1 MTKICAD
8 KRIIQTVLCL
18 LLVMTVMTSCSMQ
31 GVTSAETDA
40 AGTRM
45 VDITMEGGT
54 GKAHI
59 LSPVEVTETDGKL
72 TAKLVWSSTN
82 YDYMIAGGIR
92 YENENPG
99 GASTFTIGIDNTE
112 EPLKV
117 TADTV
122 AMSVPHE
129 IEYTILWGQDSSSK
143 EEESYDASTDPAAV
157 EKALKDA
164 GFEKTGTCDLKYA
177 KGFTI
182 DRYGDLDYISI
193 ANSGDYLL
201 VPEGA
206 DIPEDLAEKVRVLSR
221 PVECTYL
228 VSTSAMDLI
237 NACGALD
244 AVKLSGTKESDW
256 YIDEAKEA
264 MKNGSILYAGKYSA
278 PDYELIL
285 ESGCGLA
292 IENTMI
298 YHEPAVMTKLEE
310 LGIPVLVET
319 SSYEDHPLGRL
330 EWIKLYGVLFD
341 RESEAEDYFERQMDM
356 IRPLLEDAP
365 DTGKTVA
372 FFHVTA
378 NGLINVRRN
387 GDYITKMIE
396 ISGGHYVPEN
406 AGDGQGALSTLNM
419 QMEDFYEGA
428 SQADIIIYNS
438 TIGGE
443 IRSVEELIDK
453 NPLFK
458 DFRAVKESEV
468 YCTDRNL
475 FQQVSGMAEFMRD
488 LNDVE
493 NGVDRNY
500 SYLNRLE

>member
-1 MTKICAD
+1 MTKICVS
-8 KRIIQTVLCL
+8 KRIVQTLLCL
-18 LLVMTVMTSCSMQ
+18 LLVMTVMTSCGMQ
-31 GVTSAETDA
+31 GVTSADTAA

-45 VDITMEGGT
+45 VDITMEGGS

-59 LSPVEVTETDGKL
+59 LSPVEVNETGGKL
-72 TAKLVWSSTN
+72 TAKLVWSSSN
-82 YDYMIAGGIR
+82 YDYMIVGGTR

-99 GASTFTIGIDNTE
+99 GPSTFTIGIDDTE
-112 EPLKV
+112 EPLV
-117 TADTV
+117 IIADTV

-129 IEYTILWGQDSSSK
+129 IEYTIIWGKDNGR
-143 EEESYDASTDPAAV
+143 EEAESHDASTDPDAV
-157 EKALKDA
+157 EKALGEA
-164 GFEKTGTCDLKYA
+164 GLEKTGTYDLKYA
-177 KGFTI
+177 KGFSI

-193 ANSGDYLL
+193 PDSGDYLL
-201 VPEGA
+201 VPEGT
-206 DIPEDLAEKVRVLSR
+206 DIPAALAGKVKVLTKPLDS
-221 PVECTYL
+221 TYL
-228 VSTSAMDLI
+228 VSTSTMDLV
-237 NACGALD
+237 NACDALD
-244 AVKLSGTKESDW
+244 AIKLSGTKESDW
-256 YIDEAKEA
+256 YIDEAREA

-278 PDYELIL
+278 PDYERIL
-285 ESGCGLA
+285 EKGCDLA

-341 RESEAEDYFERQMDM
+341 RESEAEDFFDRQMD
-356 IRPLLEDAP
+356 IIGPLLEGAP
-365 DTGKTVA
+365 DTGATVA

-378 NGLINVRRN
+378 NGLINVRRS

-406 AGDGQGALSTLNM
+406 AGESESGLSTLNM

-438 TIGGE
+438 TIGGG
-443 IRSVEELIDK
+443 IRSVEVLTDK

-458 DFRAVKESEV
+458 DFKAVKGSRV

-493 NGVDRNY
+493 NGVDREY
-500 SYLNRLE
+500 SYLNKLE

>member
-1 MTKICAD
+1 MRKICAD
-8 KRIIQTVLCL
+8 KRIVRTLLCL
-18 LLVMTVMTSCSMQ
+18 LLVMTVMTSCGNQ
-31 GVTSAETDA
+31 GVTSADTSA
-40 AGTRM
+40 SGTKM
-45 VDITMEGGT
+45 VDITMEGGS

-72 TAKLVWSSTN
+72 TAKLVWSSSN
-82 YDYMIAGGIR
+82 YDYMIVGGTR

-99 GASTFTIGIDNTE
+99 RASTFTIVIDDTG
-112 EPLKV
+112 EPLTV
-117 TADTV
+117 IADTV

-129 IEYTILWGQDSSSK
+129 IEYTIIWGKDSSPE
-143 EEESYDASTDPAAV
+143 EEESHDASTDPAAV
-157 EKALKDA
+157 EKALKAA
-164 GFEKTGTCDLKYA
+164 GLEKTGTCALKYA
-177 KGFTI
+177 KGFSI

-201 VPEGA
+201 VSEET
-206 DIPEDLAEKVRVLSR
+206 DIPAALPEKVKVLTKPLDS
-221 PVECTYL
+221 TYL

-244 AVKLSGTKESDW
+244 AIKLSGTKESDW

-278 PDYELIL
+278 PDYERIL
-285 ESGCGLA
+285 EAGCTLA

-341 RESEAEDYFERQMDM
+341 RESEAEDFFERQLD
-356 IRPLLEDAP
+356 IIGPFLDGSA

-378 NGLINVRRN
+378 NGLINVRRS
-387 GDYITKMIE
+387 GDYMTRMIE

-406 AGDGQGALSTLNM
+406 AGNGGSTQSTLNM

-428 SQADIIIYNS
+428 AQADIIIYNS

-443 IRSVEELIDK
+443 IRSVKELIDK
-453 NPLFK
+453 NPVFK
-458 DFRAVKESEV
+458 DFKAVKESEV
-468 YCTDRNL
+468 YCTNRNL

-488 LNDVE
+488 LNDIE
-493 NGVDRNY
+493 NDVDKDY
-500 SYLNRLE
+500 SYLNKLE